1 MKTPVLV
8 VASAYGADFVRQVG
22 HAHLIPIVAAAGA
35 AGLEIRRE
43 LFVDL
48 PDFDVLHDLLI
59 AHRLFSVY
67 SAPIEL
73 FRPDGALA
81 RAELDQVMWEAKQLR
96 SRFVKVALGH
106 FSPQSNMLE
115 WARFVAQAPVPVLL
129 ENDQTMHGGQLD
141 VIASFL
147 ALCSGSGMPLGMTFD
162 MGNWRW
168 SGVDAEAAAR
178 TLAGHVQYVHC
189 KGVRDDNGQLR
200 AVPLEED
207 DAGWRRLFSHFPRG
221 VQRAIEFPLVGQ
233 DLEAVTRDYVN
244 MLASA

>member
-8 VASAYGADFVRQVG
+8 AASAYGADFVRQVG

-48 PDFDVLHDLLI
+48 PNFADLHDLLI

-73 FRPDGALA
+73 FRANGSLA
-81 RAELDQVMWEAKQLR
+81 REELDQVMWEAQQLQ
-96 SRFVKVALGH
+96 SRFVKVSLGH
-106 FSPQSNMLE
+106 FSPASNMLE
-115 WARFVAQAPVPVLL
+115 WARFVAQAPVPLLL
-129 ENDQTMHGGQLD
+129 ENDQTAHGGRLEA
-141 VIASFL
+141 IANFL
-147 ALCSGSGMPLGMTFD
+147 AVCSSTGMPLGMTFD

-168 SGVDAEAAAR
+168 SGVDAEVAAR

-189 KGVRDDNGQLR
+189 KGVWDDGGKLK
-200 AVPLEED
+200 AVPLEEGD
-207 DAGWRRLFSHFPRG
+207 SYWRQLFSHFPRG
-221 VQRAIEFPLVGQ
+221 VQRAIEFPLVGK
-233 DLEAVTRDYVN
+233 DLEAVTRDYVS